1 MSSCA
6 GPEPA
11 QVAMHIPDGF
21 LSARVALGY
30 AALSALGIGV
40 ACRRLRAQRDR
51 AASALLGVS
60 AAFVFAAQMVNFPVA
75 AGTSGHLVGSA
86 LAGAL
91 LGLPSALVVMTA
103 VIVMQCF
110 MFADGGVFALGA
122 NVFNMGLVGCVV
134 GFCCYRLLC
143 GAAPSPTRR
152 VASVAFSGWCASVA
166 GALSC
171 AGQLSLS
178 GAAPLPVVL
187 PAMLGVHALIGL
199 GEALISALVVASV
212 LRFRPDLL
220 ENAGQVAPGLRSPA
234 AAVWAGLGLSLSVAA
249 LLAPVA
255 YAAPDG
261 FSRVTQALGLRSSA
275 PSPLLAQL
283 SEYGIPGVVS
293 GALATVL
300 AGCLG
305 TLLLFGLCWLLAR
318 ALVPRPARSTE
329 PSRVAAESS
338 G

>member
-1 MSSCA
+1 
-6 GPEPA
+6 
-11 QVAMHIPDGF
+11 MHIPDGF

-30 AALSALGIGV
+30 AALSSLGLGA
-40 ACRRLRAQRDR
+40 ACYRLRARRDR
-51 AASALLGVS
+51 GASALLGVS

-91 LGLPSALVVMTA
+91 LGLPGALIVMAA
-103 VIVMQCF
+103 VIIMQCF
-110 MFADGGVFALGA
+110 VFADGGVFALGA

-143 GAAPSPTRR
+143 GATPSPTRR
-152 VASVAFSGWCASVA
+152 VASVAFAGWCATIA

-178 GAAPLPVVL
+178 GAARLTVVL
-187 PAMLGVHALIGL
+187 PAMLGVHALIGV
-199 GEALISALVVASV
+199 GEAVISALVVASV
-212 LRFRPDLL
+212 LRFRPELL
-220 ENAGQVAPGLRSPA
+220 ENRGPVELRASPRSG
-234 AAVWAGLGLSLSVAA
+234 AVSAGLGLSVAVAA
-249 LLAPVA
+249 LLTPLA

-261 FSRVTQALGLRSSA
+261 FSRVTQALGLHSSA
-275 PSPLLAQL
+275 HSRWLAPL
-283 SEYGIPGVVS
+283 SEYGIPGVAS
-293 GALATVL
+293 GLLATVL

-305 TLLLFGLCWLLAR
+305 TLLLFGSCWLLAR
-318 ALVPRPARSTE
+318 ALVPRPPSGPREA
-329 PSRVAAESS
+329 SRVAVESS

>member
-1 MSSCA
+1 
-6 GPEPA
+6 
-11 QVAMHIPDGF
+11 MHIPDGF

-30 AALSALGIGV
+30 AALSALGLGV
-40 ACRRLRAQRDR
+40 ACLRLRSQRDR
-51 AASALLGVS
+51 GASALLGVS

-91 LGLPSALVVMTA
+91 LGLPGALVVMSA
-103 VIVMQCF
+103 VIIMQCF

-143 GAAPSPTRR
+143 GSAPSPTRR
-152 VASVAFSGWCASVA
+152 VASVAFAGWCATIA

-178 GAAPLPVVL
+178 GAARLSVVL
-187 PAMLGVHALIGL
+187 PAMLGVHALIGV
-199 GEALISALVVASV
+199 GEAVISSLIVASV
-212 LRFRPDLL
+212 LRFRPELL
-220 ENAGQVAPGLRSPA
+220 EGSGQVAARPRTV
-234 AAVWAGLGLSLSVAA
+234 AVYAGLGLSITVAA
-249 LLAPVA
+249 LLAPIA
-255 YAAPDG
+255 DAAPDG
-261 FSRVTQALGLRSSA
+261 FSRVTQALGLHSSA
-275 PSPLLAQL
+275 SPWLAPL
-283 SEYGIPGVVS
+283 SQYGVPGIVS

-305 TLLLFGLCWLLAR
+305 TLALFGSCWLLAL
-318 ALVPRPARSTE
+318 ALVPRKAGEAEARG
-329 PSRVAAESS
+329 VVVESS